1 MKIFLTGG
9 TGYIGGNFLNYA
21 INKGHTVYALSRKKN
36 NKKRKNL
43 IWLQGSLKKKWNELK
58 KCDVLIHLASEGVYK
73 KYSSFKNCLKFN
85 VTLPSKML
93 HNAAKSG
100 CLDWVIVGSCFE
112 KRITSEKKG
121 FNIVNKKKKFH
132 FTTMHLAN
140 TFLVI

>member
-1 MKIFLTGG
+1 M
-9 TGYIGGNFLNYA
+9 
-21 INKGHTVYALSRKKN
+21 
-36 NKKRKNL
+36 
-43 IWLQGSLKKKWNELK
+43 
-58 KCDVLIHLASEGVYK
+58 ASEGVYK

-112 KRITSEKKG
+112 KRITSEKKDLTLLT
-121 FNIVNKKKKFH
+121 KKKKFH